1 MRCQRWPSLAQRYS
15 ACSLPVSFAEAA
27 IDPDLQLAA
36 PLAVAGLIGLT
47 VGIEREWSGH
57 ATGPGARF
65 AGARTFLLLGLVG
78 GVAGILAAE
87 GMVLPAAALLL
98 GASALAVVAYAVV
111 ARRPTPEAADGTTE
125 AAALAVL
132 ALGFLAGVGHLGPAA
147 AVAAVIVL
155 ALREKSAIH
164 GFVERLA
171 APELRAALQF
181 AVLALVLLPILPTG
195 PYGPLG
201 GVRPRE
207 LWLVVLI
214 VSGLNFAGYVARK
227 STGLTHGATLSGM
240 LTGLISS
247 TLASLAFSRQSREHP
262 QESGP
267 LALGVIGA
275 CTILLLRLLGLT
287 LVLRPALT
295 IALVPLLLP
304 PLLLG
309 AGQIALGLYRHDPA
323 LEAAAASD
331 QRSPLRLGS
340 AILMAI
346 GFQVV
351 LMAMDAIRGYFGEA
365 GIMTSSALLGLT
377 DMDALTFAMSR
388 LAAAPDWLERA
399 ALGIGIG
406 VIANTLLKLVVVLTI
421 GAGAFRR
428 RAGIGLGLLGLGSIL
443 GLWLAGR

>member
-1 MRCQRWPSLAQRYS
+1 
-15 ACSLPVSFAEAA
+15 
-27 IDPDLQLAA
+27 
-36 PLAVAGLIGLT
+36 LT

-87 GMVLPAAALLL
+87 GMVLPAAALLF
-98 GASALAVVAYAVV
+98 GASTLAVVAYAVV
-111 ARRPTPEAADGTTE
+111 ARRPVPEAADGTTE
-125 AAALAVL
+125 AAALAVVG
-132 ALGFLAGVGHLGPAA
+132 LGFLAGVGHLGPAA

-181 AVLALVLLPILPTG
+181 AVLALVLLPILPAG

-227 STGLTHGATLSGM
+227 AAGLTHGATLSGM
-240 LTGLISS
+240 LAGLISS

-262 QESGP
+262 QQSGP

-275 CTILLLRLLGLT
+275 CTILLLRLLVLT
-287 LVLRPALT
+287 LVLRPPLTLAL
-295 IALVPLLLP
+295 APVLLP
-304 PLLLG
+304 PLVLG
-309 AGQIALGLYRHDPA
+309 VGQIALGLYRHDPA
-323 LEAAAASD
+323 AEPPAVPSE

-346 GFQVV
+346 GFQAV
-351 LMAMDAIRGYFGEA
+351 LMGMHAIRNAFGQP
-365 GIMTSSALLGLT
+365 GILASSALLGLT
-377 DMDALTFAMSR
+377 DMDALTFSMSR
-388 LAAAPDWLERA
+388 LAAAPDWVGPA
-399 ALGIGIG
+399 ALGIGVG
-406 VIANTLLKLVVVLTI
+406 VIANTTFKLAIVLAI

-428 RAGIGLGLLGLGSIL
+428 RAGIGLGLLGLGSVL
-443 GLWLAGR
+443 GLWLVVR